1 MLLAYNIGNDSIQLG
16 FFEGDEL
23 CGTVSVSNDTN
34 RTSDEY
40 ACIFKGLL
48 DFNGLAPSAFEGAI
62 GSSVVPTMTETVRS
76 ALEKLLGFRPHV
88 LGVGTKT
95 GLNILTDDPTQLGS
109 DLVAA
114 AVGALSKYTPPL
126 ILIDLGTAATFS
138 VLDKNGAFMGCV
150 IAPGVTLSAEALS
163 NGTSLLPHFAR
174 TEPKKCIGTNTMESM
189 QSGCIYGSVAMLDG
203 MITRIEGEIGEN
215 AVVIASGKDAP
226 DIVPLCA
233 HNIKSDD
240 TLLLLG
246 LKEIYKK
253 NMRKRK

>member
-1 MLLAYNIGNDSIQLG
+1 MLLAYNIGNDEITLG
-16 FFEGDEL
+16 FADNGRL
-23 CGTVSVSNDTN
+23 TGTASVSNDTS

-48 DFNGLAPSAFEGAI
+48 DFRGLAPSDFEGAI

-76 ALEKLLGFRPHV
+76 ALEKLLGFRGHI

-95 GLNILTDDPTQLGS
+95 GLNILTDDPTQLGG

-114 AVGALSKYTPPL
+114 AVGALKKYAPPL

-174 TEPKKCIGTNTMESM
+174 TAPKRCIGTNTMESM
-189 QSGCIYGSVAMLDG
+189 QSGCIFGSVAMLDG
-203 MITRIEGEIGEN
+203 MISRIENELGEH
-215 AVVIASGKDAP
+215 AAVIASGKDAAAVIP
-226 DIVPLCA
+226 LCEHDIVC
-233 HNIKSDD
+233 DD

-246 LKEIYKK
+246 LCEIYRK
-253 NMRKRK
+253 NIRARR